1 MKLIKITIKS
11 VTKAQLKKI
20 YYWFNDQKMSK
31 YLRTRHRTMKRI
43 IEILSRRK
51 THNFMINENGVDI
64 GYIYITKRDN
74 FVSLTIL
81 VDKKYWG
88 KGYGK
93 QAMILIEKKVKRAKS
108 KKIVLGLYPG
118 NRRAL
123 NLYNGLGYIQ
133 TKSRENNII
142 VMEKKL

>member
-1 MKLIKITIKS
+1 
-11 VTKAQLKKI
+11 
-20 YYWFNDQKMSK
+20 
-31 YLRTRHRTMKRI
+31 
-43 IEILSRRK
+43 
-51 THNFMINENGVDI
+51 MINENGVDI